1 MYQKKIKPQLY
12 FLNLL
17 MMKVQHS
24 ISQTLLCYFCHL
36 WTCLIFMVR
45 DYDLGNKSMFV
56 CSNGVLRHVCNWV
69 HLFALFILSFYSY
82 RKRVCGVYKSLHCDN
97 NGQCLITVN
106 VSMENLSLHQ
116 VEFTKCSYQQQFFPT
131 TYSKVSNPFL
141 PHSYHKKE
149 KKKIWSLKKVLTYC
163 RQEVDVFIANLCWR

>member
-1 MYQKKIKPQLY
+1 
-12 FLNLL
+12 

-149 KKKIWSLKKVLTYC
+149 KKKK
-163 RQEVDVFIANLCWR
+163 NLVT